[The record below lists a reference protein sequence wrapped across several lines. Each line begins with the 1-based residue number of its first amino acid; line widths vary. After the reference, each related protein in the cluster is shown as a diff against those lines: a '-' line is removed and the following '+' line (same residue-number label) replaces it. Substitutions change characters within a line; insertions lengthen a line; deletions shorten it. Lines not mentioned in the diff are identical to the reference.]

1 MRSNIGRTFRGILK
15 QRNAYILLAPD
26 LFFLLVF
33 MIAPFLWVLVL
44 SFREGELLEPKI
56 FVGMKNYIEVISNPK
71 LLKSILNTLKYSAT
85 VIPLVFVVGMATAL
99 LLNTIGLGRDL
110 FRALLFLP
118 LLSSIVVA
126 AIIWRYLVYPEH
138 GPLSAIL
145 GFLHVRSPN
154 WFGDSRVVIFTIAL
168 VELWRGVP
176 FYTVTFLAG
185 LQSVPR
191 DIIEAGHI
199 DGASHFRS
207 FFQIILPSMKPILT
221 FCLVMAS
228 IWALQ
233 LFDSVYVLTRG
244 GPFNASSTIVWS
256 IYENIF
262 FWGRVGRGATLSVLL
277 ILIIGAVTFINL
289 KLTGFMESSK
299 R

>member
-1 MRSNIGRTFRGILK
+1 MDAGRKSLFRKIIS
-15 QRNAYILLAPD
+15 QRNAYALLAPD
-26 LFFLLVF
+26 LLFLFVF
-33 MIAPFLWVLVL
+33 MIAPFVWIFIL

-56 FVGMKNYIEVISNPK
+56 FVGAKNYIQIVSNPQ
-71 LLKSILNTLKYSAT
+71 LLKSILNTLKYTAT
-85 VIPLVFVVGMATAL
+85 VIPAVFVIGMATAL
-99 LLNTIGLGRDL
+99 LLNSVVRGRDL
-110 FRALLFLP
+110 FRALLFIP

-126 AIIWRYLVYPEH
+126 AIIWRYLVYPEY

-145 GFLHVRSPN
+145 GFLHIKSPN
-154 WFGDSRVVIFTIAL
+154 WFGDTRVVIFTIAL

-185 LQSVPR
+185 LQSVPK
-191 DIIEAGHI
+191 DIVEAGHI
-199 DGASHFRS
+199 DGASYFRS
-207 FFQIILPSMKPILT
+207 LFQIIFPSMKPVLT
-221 FCLVMAS
+221 FCLVMAT

-244 GPFNASSTIVWS
+244 GPFNASSSIVWS

-262 FWGRVGRGATLSVLL
+262 FWGRVGRGATMSVFL
-277 ILIIGAVTFINL
+277 ILIIAAVTVVNL
-289 KLTGFMESSK
+289 RLTGFRESS